1 MLVHAVYA
9 VFLTHPSNG
18 DAVPHIVKMCE
29 RRSANGL
36 TGLDLSTVHSDVI
49 RINHVHLVL

>member
-9 VFLTHPSNG
+9 VFLTYPSNG